1 MKTSMSGA
9 EGPCRSARSSA
20 RRSAFRRD
28 TFDSRLKALLPALL
42 PALLRALLP
51 VLWLASSTASAQE
64 VAEPAAPTRDTPEW
78 ITRSDLAAQ
87 LLLDVYARFDP
98 EGAGT
103 IGVTGVDNRVI
114 DLGPALTERV
124 QAAFKSTAGLL
135 EARLPQEKDPRVRQ
149 DLEILRQDARLHA
162 SSAEA
167 DQRYLLPNFDV
178 AEHIYGGVR
187 ALLTDQVAK
196 ERYPSAAVR
205 LTRYAGLEAGYI
217 PLAVL
222 AETQTREQLGTL
234 GLLFPYQGE
243 LEQQIANSTQY
254 LDGVQQLL
262 DQYQVRGGDKALKE
276 LRVQVAAWNDFLKRD
291 VLPKAREDF
300 RLPADLYA
308 VRLQE
313 VGMDLPPAE
322 LVARAQTAFID
333 IRNQM
338 VALAPLVVQGLQ
350 MESTDYRGVIR
361 VLRSRQVEGD
371 AALTL
376 YRERLAAIEEII
388 RREKIV
394 TLPESEALIR
404 LATAAESAAQ
414 PAPSMHPPPF
424 INNRGERGE
433 FVLPFNLPSADGAA
447 PTRRVEDFSY
457 DAVAWTLTAHE
468 ARPGHELQFAS
479 MVENSVSLARALFAF
494 NSVNVEGWALY
505 AEAEMQ
511 PYLPPEGQLIALQF
525 RLLRAARAFLDPG
538 LQQGAIS
545 LAEARRV
552 LTQEVGLTD
561 AFAQQELERY
571 TFRSPGQATSYF
583 YGYQRLLE
591 LRARTELTLGA
602 RFNRQRFHDFVLAQ
616 GVLPPDPLVK
626 AVQDEFVPAE
636 LKR

>member
-1 MKTSMSGA
+1 MKNLISGA
-9 EGPCRSARSSA
+9 EGPGRSA

-42 PALLRALLP
+42 RAVLP
-51 VLWLASSTASAQE
+51 VLCLASSAASAQE
-64 VAEPAAPTRDTPEW
+64 VAEPAPPTRNTPEW

-87 LLLDVYARFDP
+87 LLLEVYARFDP

-178 AEHIYGGVR
+178 AAHIYVGVR

-338 VALAPLVVQGLQ
+338 VALAPLVAQSLQIEGLQ
-350 MESTDYRGVIR
+350 TESTDYRGVIR

-424 INNRGERGE
+424 INNQGERGE
-433 FVLPFNLPSADGAA
+433 FVLPFNVPSADGAA
-447 PTRRVEDFSY
+447 PTRRIEDFSY

-616 GVLPPDPLVK
+616 GVLPPDLLAK

-636 LKR
+636 LQR

>member
-1 MKTSMSGA
+1 MKNLTLMAGT
-9 EGPCRSARSSA
+9 PC
-20 RRSAFRRD
+20 RSAFRRD
-28 TFDSRLKALLPALL
+28 QMNSRLK
-42 PALLRALLP
+42 ALLRALLP
-51 VLWLASSTASAQE
+51 VLCLTISAAHAQE
-64 VAEPAAPTRDTPEW
+64 PAEPTPPARNTPQW
-78 ITRSDLAAQ
+78 ITRSDIAAQ
-87 LLLDVYARFDP
+87 LLLDVYARFYP
-98 EGAGT
+98 EQAGE

-114 DLGPALTERV
+114 DLGPALPERV

-135 EARLPQEKDPRVRQ
+135 EARIPQEKDPRVRQ
-149 DLEILRQDARLHA
+149 DLEILRQDALLRA

-205 LTRYAGLEAGYI
+205 LTRYAGLEEGYS

-222 AETQTREQLGTL
+222 AEAQTREQLGTL
-234 GLLFPYQGE
+234 GLLFPYKGE
-243 LEQQIANSTQY
+243 LEQQIANSSQY

-276 LRVQVAAWNDFLKRD
+276 LRVQVTAWNDFLSRE

-308 VRLQE
+308 LRLRE
-313 VGMDLPPAE
+313 VGMDIPPAE
-322 LVARAQTAFID
+322 LAARARTAFID

-338 VALAPLVVQGLQ
+338 VALAPLVARDLQ

-371 AALTL
+371 ATLNL
-376 YRERLAAIEEII
+376 YRERLANLEEII
-388 RREKIV
+388 RREKLV

-414 PAPSMHPPPF
+414 PAPAMHPPPF
-424 INNRGERGE
+424 VNNRGERGE
-433 FVLPFNLPSADGAA
+433 FVLPFIPPPVAGAA
-447 PTRRVEDFSY
+447 PAQRVEDFSF

-479 MVENSVSLARALFAF
+479 MAENGVSLARALFAF

-511 PYLPPEGQLIALQF
+511 PYLPLEGQLIALQF
-525 RLLRAARAFLDPG
+525 RLLRATRAFLDPG
-538 LQQGAIS
+538 LQDGTIS

-552 LTQEVGLTD
+552 LTQEVVLTD
-561 AFAQQELERY
+561 AFAEQELERY
-571 TFRSPGQATSYF
+571 TFRDPGQATSYF

-591 LRARTELTLGA
+591 LRAQTELTLGA
-602 RFNRQRFHDFVLAQ
+602 KFNRQRFHDFVLAQ
-616 GVLPPDPLVK
+616 GVLPPDLLAK
-626 AVQDEFVPAE
+626 AVKDAFVPAE

>member
-1 MKTSMSGA
+1 MKNLTLAG
-9 EGPCRSARSSA
+9 
-20 RRSAFRRD
+20 
-28 TFDSRLKALLPALL
+28 L
-42 PALLRALLP
+42 LLP
-51 VLWLASSTASAQE
+51 VLCLTISAGHAQE
-64 VAEPAAPTRDTPEW
+64 SAEPTPPARNTPQW
-78 ITRSDLAAQ
+78 ITQ
-87 LLLDVYARFDP
+87 LLLDVYARFYP
-98 EGAGT
+98 EQAGQ

-114 DLGPALTERV
+114 DLGPALPERV

-135 EARLPQEKDPRVRQ
+135 EARLPQEQDPRVRQ
-149 DLEILRQDARLHA
+149 DLEILRQDALLRA
-162 SSAEA
+162 ASAEA

-205 LTRYAGLEAGYI
+205 LTRYAGLEEGYV

-222 AETQTREQLGTL
+222 AEAQTREQLGTL
-234 GLLFPYQGE
+234 GLLFPYKGE
-243 LEQQIANSTQY
+243 LEQQIANSSQY
-254 LDGVQQLL
+254 LDGIQQLL
-262 DQYQVRGGDKALKE
+262 NQYQVRGGDKALKE
-276 LRVQVAAWNDFLKRD
+276 LRVQVAAWNDFLRRE

-308 VRLQE
+308 LRLRE
-313 VGMDLPPAE
+313 VGMDIPPAE
-322 LVARAQTAFID
+322 LAARARTAFID

-338 VALAPLVVQGLQ
+338 VALAPLVAPLVGQGLQ
-350 MESTDYRGVIR
+350 MESTDYRGAIR

-371 AALTL
+371 ATLTL
-376 YRERLAAIEEII
+376 YRERLANLEEII
-388 RREKIV
+388 RREKFV
-394 TLPESEALIR
+394 TLPESEALIH

-414 PAPSMHPPPF
+414 PAPTMHPPPF
-424 INNRGERGE
+424 VNNQGEQGE
-433 FVLPFNLPSADGAA
+433 FVLPFIPPPVAGAA
-447 PTRRVEDFSY
+447 PAPRVEDFSF

-468 ARPGHELQFAS
+468 ARPGHELQYAS
-479 MVENSVSLARALFAF
+479 MVENGVSLARALFAF

-511 PYLPPEGQLIALQF
+511 PYLPLEGQLIALQF

-538 LQQGAIS
+538 LQDGTIS

-552 LTQEVGLTD
+552 LTQEVVLTD
-561 AFAQQELERY
+561 AFAEQELERY
-571 TFRSPGQATSYF
+571 TFRDPGQATSYF

-591 LRARTELTLGA
+591 LRARTELTLGS

-616 GVLPPDPLVK
+616 GVLPPDLLAK
-626 AVQDEFVPAE
+626 AVKDEFVPAE

>member
-1 MKTSMSGA
+1 MKNLTLAG
-9 EGPCRSARSSA
+9 
-20 RRSAFRRD
+20 
-28 TFDSRLKALLPALL
+28 L
-42 PALLRALLP
+42 LLP
-51 VLWLASSTASAQE
+51 VLCLTLGAANAQE
-64 VAEPAAPTRDTPEW
+64 SAEPARNAPQW
-78 ITRSDLAAQ
+78 ITRSDIAAQ
-87 LLLDVYARFDP
+87 LLLDVYARFYP
-98 EGAGT
+98 EQAGE
-103 IGVTGVDNRVI
+103 IGVTGVDNRVV

-135 EARLPQEKDPRVRQ
+135 EARLPQEQDPRVRQ
-149 DLEILRQDARLHA
+149 DLEILRQDALLRA
-162 SSAEA
+162 ASAEA

-205 LTRYAGLEAGYI
+205 LTRYAGLEEGYI

-222 AETQTREQLGTL
+222 AEAQTREQLGTL
-234 GLLFPYQGE
+234 GLLFPYKGE
-243 LEQQIANSTQY
+243 LEQQIANSSQY
-254 LDGVQQLL
+254 LDGIQQLL

-276 LRVQVAAWNDFLKRD
+276 LRVQVAAWNDFLRRE

-308 VRLQE
+308 LRLRE
-313 VGMDLPPAE
+313 VGMDIPPAE
-322 LVARAQTAFID
+322 LAARARTAFID

-338 VALAPLVVQGLQ
+338 VALAPLVAPLVGQDLQ
-350 MESTDYRGVIR
+350 MESTDYRGAIR

-371 AALTL
+371 ATLTL

-388 RREKIV
+388 RREKLV

-414 PAPSMHPPPF
+414 PAPAMHPPPF
-424 INNRGERGE
+424 VNNRGEQGE
-433 FVLPFNLPSADGAA
+433 FVLPFSPPPVAGAA
-447 PTRRVEDFSY
+447 PGQRLEDFSF

-479 MVENSVSLARALFAF
+479 MVENGVSLARALFAF

-511 PYLPPEGQLIALQF
+511 PYLPLEGQLIALQF

-538 LQQGAIS
+538 LQDGTIS

-552 LTQEVGLTD
+552 LTQEVVLTD
-561 AFAQQELERY
+561 AFAEQELERY
-571 TFRSPGQATSYF
+571 TFRDPGQATSYF

-591 LRARTELTLGA
+591 LRAQTELTLGSK
-602 RFNRQRFHDFVLAQ
+602 FNRQRFHDFVLAQ
-616 GVLPPDPLVK
+616 GVLPPALLAK
-626 AVQDEFVPAE
+626 AVQDEFVPTE

>member
-1 MKTSMSGA
+1 MKNLTLAG
-9 EGPCRSARSSA
+9 
-20 RRSAFRRD
+20 
-28 TFDSRLKALLPALL
+28 L
-42 PALLRALLP
+42 LLP
-51 VLWLASSTASAQE
+51 VLCLTISAGHAQE
-64 VAEPAAPTRDTPEW
+64 SAEPPPPPPPTPPARNTPQW
-78 ITRSDLAAQ
+78 ITRTDIAAQ
-87 LLLDVYARFDP
+87 LLLDVYARFYP
-98 EGAGT
+98 EQAGQ

-114 DLGPALTERV
+114 DLGPALPERV

-135 EARLPQEKDPRVRQ
+135 EARLPQEQDPRVRQ
-149 DLEILRQDARLHA
+149 DLEILRQDALLRA
-162 SSAEA
+162 ASAEA

-205 LTRYAGLEAGYI
+205 LTRYAGLEEGYV

-222 AETQTREQLGTL
+222 AEAQTREQLGTL
-234 GLLFPYQGE
+234 GLLFPYKGE
-243 LEQQIANSTQY
+243 LEQQIANSSQY
-254 LDGVQQLL
+254 LDGIQQLL
-262 DQYQVRGGDKALKE
+262 NQYQVRGGDKALKE
-276 LRVQVAAWNDFLKRD
+276 LRVQVAAWNDFLRRE

-308 VRLQE
+308 LRLRE
-313 VGMDLPPAE
+313 VGMDIPPAE
-322 LVARAQTAFID
+322 LAARARTAFID

-338 VALAPLVVQGLQ
+338 VALAPLVAPLVGQGLQ
-350 MESTDYRGVIR
+350 MESTDYRGAIR

-371 AALTL
+371 ATLTL
-376 YRERLAAIEEII
+376 YRERLANLEEII
-388 RREKIV
+388 RREKFV
-394 TLPESEALIR
+394 TLPESEALIH

-414 PAPSMHPPPF
+414 PAPTMHPPPF
-424 INNRGERGE
+424 VNNQGEQGE
-433 FVLPFNLPSADGAA
+433 FVLPFIPPPVAGAA
-447 PTRRVEDFSY
+447 PAPRVEDFSF

-468 ARPGHELQFAS
+468 ARPGHELQYAS
-479 MVENSVSLARALFAF
+479 MVENGVSLARALFAF

-511 PYLPPEGQLIALQF
+511 PYLPLEGQLIALQF

-538 LQQGAIS
+538 LQDGTIS

-552 LTQEVGLTD
+552 LTQEVVLTD
-561 AFAQQELERY
+561 AFAEQELERY
-571 TFRSPGQATSYF
+571 TFRDPGQATSYF

-591 LRARTELTLGA
+591 LRARTELTLGS

-616 GVLPPDPLVK
+616 GVLPPDLLAK
-626 AVQDEFVPAE
+626 AVKDEFVPAE